1 MTQALKIWWRSRT
14 PRERALLSGMSVLLA
29 LVLAWLLLVRPLNAG
44 LADAR
49 ARHELAVLRLAE
61 VRAQAAAI
69 RRIETRRPPAI
80 AEPLD
85 GLISRSAA
93 EAGFQPLGIRT
104 EAPGRVS
111 FSMSAVRAQAFFGWL
126 GRMEAQGLSVGQ
138 LSATPNADQTLA
150 VQVTLRARGG

>member
-1 MTQALKIWWRSRT
+1 MNERLKRWWLSRT
-14 PRERALLSGMSVLLA
+14 PRERTLLSAMSVLLA

-69 RRIETRRPPAI
+69 RRIETRRPPPM

-85 GLISRSAA
+85 GLISRSAT
-93 EAGFQPLGIRT
+93 EAGFQPSGIAV
-104 EAPGRVS
+104 EAPGRAA
-111 FSMSAVRAQAFFGWL
+111 FSIQAVRPQAFFGWL
-126 GRMEAQGLSVGQ
+126 GRIEAQGLVVDS
-138 LSATPNADQTLA
+138 LSAMPNPDQTLA
-150 VQVTLRARGG
+150 VRVTLRARGG